1 METIIITRVP
11 LRSQMG
17 GEEIHTMAV
26 ANYLRE
32 QGYKVVFATR
42 CKVLNKLA
50 KENNFSHIWLKDFPS
65 SPTTKLA
72 LAWFALIFPF
82 ALFGSLIM
90 WVFFRLRFG
99 KATYYMLNLSDK
111 ILFGFWIKIFGGKA
125 VCIEHATIGAWL
137 SKNPFLRTYKWIL
150 SSNRIKIVSV
160 SRAMKYELE
169 KTLMLPCHD
178 IANGI
183 ELERLS
189 SVDTLDTDRDP
200 NQILF
205 VGRLEADKG
214 FDKVMNI
221 AKNNPNLNFV
231 VFGSGSMESMAKGI
245 SNLKLKGFVDHKE
258 LKKWYRNSQMLLL
271 PATKMDPFALV
282 VPEALNQGCV
292 VMCSNLVGAS
302 DYLNSDFVCDIND
315 FEQEFDL
322 YYKRSFQ
329 LQQKAYNKS
338 LEFDQKDMF
347 ADYLRLLKAL

>member
-1 METIIITRVP
+1 
-11 LRSQMG
+11 
-17 GEEIHTMAV
+17 
-26 ANYLRE
+26 
-32 QGYKVVFATR
+32 
-42 CKVLNKLA
+42 
-50 KENNFSHIWLKDFPS
+50 
-65 SPTTKLA
+65 
-72 LAWFALIFPF
+72 
-82 ALFGSLIM
+82 
-90 WVFFRLRFG
+90 
-99 KATYYMLNLSDK
+99 
-111 ILFGFWIKIFGGKA
+111 
-125 VCIEHATIGAWL
+125 
-137 SKNPFLRTYKWIL
+137 
-150 SSNRIKIVSV
+150 
-160 SRAMKYELE
+160 
-169 KTLMLPCHD
+169 MLPCTSESD

-189 SVDTLDTDRDP
+189 SVEKLDTDRDP

-214 FDKVMNI
+214 FDKVVNI

-231 VFGSGSMESMAKGI
+231 VFGSGSMESIAKGI

-338 LEFDQKDMF
+338 LEFDQEEMF